1 MGNLTIVDCH
11 CHFRPFGH
19 YNKEYRDIISFLL
32 KAGVLFA
39 TITGIG
45 QRLPPKSTCKY
56 YGDCPNEVIKTC
68 IVNDIMNME
77 LYNRYYTDFADKIH
91 LILSCTFIDLHDPIE
106 TYKIL
111 SFILHK
117 YPGVFQS
124 CGEIN
129 LCKQGLFSHKR
140 YALPMGKIQANRPVM
155 DLLRENNMPLTLHC
169 DLGNNRSK
177 TKYLGLLTE
186 FIRVFKDNKIIWC
199 HVGGICKELT
209 NLYYTKH
216 IEIIEQ
222 LLNKYQNLYIDIS
235 WDAVLHIIYRRY
247 TSSKR
252 SIILTAYA
260 TLFNKYP
267 QRFLMGS
274 DFVGSESKKYSDYK
288 RDIHMPLLIPKL
300 SDEAYRLIFLGL
312 NYIQLYQL
320 NYQVPQLK

>member
-1 MGNLTIVDCH
+1 
-11 CHFRPFGH
+11 
-19 YNKEYRDIISFLL
+19 
-32 KAGVLFA
+32 
-39 TITGIG
+39 
-45 QRLPPKSTCKY
+45 
-56 YGDCPNEVIKTC
+56 
-68 IVNDIMNME
+68 
-77 LYNRYYTDFADKIH
+77 
-91 LILSCTFIDLHDPIE
+91 
-106 TYKIL
+106 
-111 SFILHK
+111 
-117 YPGVFQS
+117 
-124 CGEIN
+124 
-129 LCKQGLFSHKR
+129 
-140 YALPMGKIQANRPVM
+140 MGKIQANRPVM

-235 WDAVLHIIYRRY
+235 WDAVLHIIYRRHK
-247 TSSKR
+247 SSER
-252 SIILTAYA
+252 SIRLTAYA

>member
-1 MGNLTIVDCH
+1 MVKSSRGRKRVRSEKKRSIPVKKRLRLSDYKKKTYTTRAVGNLAIVDCH

-19 YNKEYRDIISFLL
+19 YNKEYRDVISFLL

-129 LCKQGLFSHKR
+129 
-140 YALPMGKIQANRPVM
+140 
-155 DLLRENNMPLTLHC
+155 
-169 DLGNNRSK
+169 
-177 TKYLGLLTE
+177 
-186 FIRVFKDNKIIWC
+186 
-199 HVGGICKELT
+199 
-209 NLYYTKH
+209 
-216 IEIIEQ
+216 
-222 LLNKYQNLYIDIS
+222 
-235 WDAVLHIIYRRY
+235 
-247 TSSKR
+247 
-252 SIILTAYA
+252 
-260 TLFNKYP
+260 
-267 QRFLMGS
+267 
-274 DFVGSESKKYSDYK
+274 
-288 RDIHMPLLIPKL
+288 
-300 SDEAYRLIFLGL
+300 
-312 NYIQLYQL
+312 
-320 NYQVPQLK
+320 